1 MAYTPN
7 PDRKVVNGKAVVS
20 AKELAD
26 FQSEYGKDKTLR
38 DLLNADKGL
47 SRAPEFGVDKPRNP
61 SVKDDSQTVQREGAT
76 YSKAST
82 PTAAKA
88 RSLVDQGRDVDIYKD
103 VDKDA
108 VLGTALGLASL
119 NPAIR
124 AARIARPVIG
134 AALKKEFSEDGL
146 FPTFNREKE
155 PPLSKYDT
163 LSPENQAVS
172 RQYRS
177 SYDDRPGPMK
187 KGGSVKAKGGKI
199 DLGDCRVNTTAKN
212 KSSPAW

>member
-47 SRAPEFGVDKPRNP
+47 ARAPEFGVNKPRNP

-119 NPAIR
+119 NPAVR
-124 AARIARPVIG
+124 AARIARPVVG
-134 AALKKEFSEDGL
+134 AVLKKEFSEDGL

-155 PPLSKYDT
+155 PPLSTYDT